1 MLDIKILRNN
11 HKIVEE
17 SLQKRHNYKIDVQD
31 LIHCDKSLRELQFKV
46 DELRKK
52 RNESSQSIAKLK
64 KEGQDTSGVQSEVRE
79 VGDNIKSIEIEMDI
93 LQEKIS
99 AYMLSIPNLVHE
111 SVQDG
116 EDEESNKEI
125 KKWGEPRKFDFTP
138 KAHDD
143 IGKALGIMDFER
155 AAKLAGARFVMMR
168 GQGARLERALVN
180 FMLDLHT
187 LKHGYEEVLPPF
199 ISNRETLT
207 ANGNLPKFEDD
218 LFALKDS
225 DYFLIPTAEVPLT
238 NIYRTEILEESDFPK
253 YFTAHT
259 ACFRAEAGAAGRDTR
274 GIIRLHQFPK
284 VELVKL
290 VHPDTSFDELEK
302 MTTDAGKV
310 LELLEL
316 PYRTVLLCSGDMGF
330 NSTKTYD
337 LEVWF
342 PSQDKYREISSCS
355 NCTDFQARR
364 GGLRFRQQDGKGITF
379 PHTLNGSGVAV
390 GRAMAALIENH
401 QQEDGTIKI
410 PKALQPYMNGE
421 EFIK

>member
-1 MLDIKILRNN
+1 MLDIKILRTNPE
-11 HKIVEE
+11 IVEN
-17 SLQKRHNYKIDVQD
+17 SLQKRHHYKIDIQD
-31 LIHCDKSLRELQFKV
+31 LINSDKSVRELQVKV

-52 RNESSQSIAKLK
+52 RNDSSQNIAKLK
-64 KEGQDTSGVQSEVRE
+64 KDGQDTTTVQAEVRE
-79 VGDNIKSIEIEMDI
+79 IGEQIKNIETEMNT
-93 LQEKIS
+93 LQDKIQT
-99 AYMLSIPNLVHE
+99 YMLAIPNLVHE
-111 SVQDG
+111 SVPVG
-116 EDEESNKEI
+116 EDENANQEV
-125 KKWGEPRKFDFTP
+125 KKWGEPREFSFTP

-143 IGKALGIMDFER
+143 LGKELGIMDFER
-155 AAKLAGARFVMMR
+155 AAKLAGARFVIMR

-187 LKHGYEEVLPPF
+187 TKHGYEEVLPPF

-207 ANGNLPKFEDD
+207 ANGNLPKFEED

-238 NIYRTEILEESDFPK
+238 NIYRTEILEETDLPK

-284 VELVKL
+284 VELVKV
-290 VHPDTSFDELEK
+290 VHPETSFDELEK
-302 MTTDAGKV
+302 MTNDAAKV

-316 PYRTVLLCSGDMGF
+316 PYRVVLLSSGDMGF

-337 LEVWF
+337 IEVWF

-364 GGLRFRQQDGKGITF
+364 GGLRYRPDGKGTAF
-379 PHTLNGSGVAV
+379 AHTLNGSGVAV
-390 GRAMAALIENH
+390 GRALAALIENH
-401 QQEDGTIKI
+401 QQEDGSIKI

>member
-11 HKIVEE
+11 PEIVEN
-17 SLQKRHNYKIDVQD
+17 SLKKRFHYKIDVQD
-31 LIHCDKSLRELQFKV
+31 LIHSDVSVRELQVKV

-52 RNESSQSIAKLK
+52 RNDSSQSIAKLK
-64 KEGQDTSGVQSEVRE
+64 KEGQDTTAVQAEVRE
-79 VGDNIKSIEIEMDI
+79 IGDTIKSIETELSV

-99 AYMLSIPNLVHE
+99 SYMLSIPNLVNE
-111 SVQDG
+111 SVPVG
-116 EDEESNKEI
+116 EDENSNQEVR
-125 KKWGEPRKFDFTP
+125 KWGEPRQFDFTP
-138 KAHDD
+138 KPHDE
-143 IGKALGIMDFER
+143 IGKDLGIMDFER

-187 LKHGYEEVLPPF
+187 TKHGYEEVLPPF
-199 ISNRETLT
+199 IANRETLT
-207 ANGNLPKFEDD
+207 ANGNLPKFEED
-218 LFALKDS
+218 LFAIKDS

-238 NIYRTEILEESDFPK
+238 NIYRSEILDYSDLPK

-284 VELVKL
+284 VELVKV

-302 MTTDAGKV
+302 MTADAGRV

-337 LEVWF
+337 LEVWI
-342 PSQDKYREISSCS
+342 PSQEKYREISSCS

-364 GGLRFRQQDGKGITF
+364 GSLRFRPEEGKGTSF
-379 PHTLNGSGVAV
+379 PHTLNGSGLAV
-390 GRAMAALIENH
+390 GRTMAALIENH
-401 QQEDGTIKI
+401 QQADGSIKI
-410 PKALQPYMNGE
+410 PKALQPYMNGQ

>member
-11 HKIVEE
+11 PEIVEN
-17 SLQKRHNYKIDVQD
+17 SLKKRFHYKIDVQD
-31 LIHCDKSLRELQFKV
+31 LINSDVSVRELQVKV

-52 RNESSQSIAKLK
+52 RNDSSQSIAKLK
-64 KEGQDTSGVQSEVRE
+64 KEGQDTTAVQAEVRE
-79 VGDNIKSIEIEMDI
+79 IGDTIKNIETELTT
-93 LQEKIS
+93 LQDKIS
-99 AYMLSIPNLVHE
+99 GYMLSIPNLVNE
-111 SVQDG
+111 SVPVG
-116 EDEESNKEI
+116 EDENSNQEV
-125 KKWGEPRKFDFTP
+125 KKWGEPRQFDFTP
-138 KAHDD
+138 KPHDE
-143 IGKALGIMDFER
+143 IGKDLGIMDFER

-187 LKHGYEEVLPPF
+187 IEHGYEEVLPPF
-199 ISNRETLT
+199 IANRETLT
-207 ANGNLPKFEDD
+207 ANGNLPKFEED
-218 LFALKDS
+218 LFAIKDS

-238 NIYRTEILEESDFPK
+238 NIYRSEILDYSDLPK

-284 VELVKL
+284 VELVKV

-302 MTTDAGKV
+302 MTADAGRV

-337 LEVWF
+337 LEVWI
-342 PSQDKYREISSCS
+342 PSQEKYREISSCS

-364 GGLRFRQQDGKGITF
+364 GSLRFRPEEGKGTSF
-379 PHTLNGSGVAV
+379 PHTLNGSGLAV
-390 GRAMAALIENH
+390 GRTMAALIENH
-401 QQEDGTIKI
+401 QQADGSIKI
-410 PKALQPYMNGE
+410 PKALQPYMNGQ

>member
-11 HKIVEE
+11 PEIVEN
-17 SLQKRHNYKIDVQD
+17 SLQKRFHYKIDVQD
-31 LIHCDKSLRELQFKV
+31 LINSDVSVRELQVKV

-52 RNESSQSIAKLK
+52 RNDSSQSIAKLK
-64 KEGQDTSGVQSEVRE
+64 KEGQDTTAVQAEVRE
-79 VGDNIKSIEIEMDI
+79 IGDTIKNIETELSA
-93 LQEKIS
+93 LQDKIS
-99 AYMLSIPNLVHE
+99 GYMLSIPNLV
-111 SVQDG
+111 SDTVPVG
-116 EDEESNKEI
+116 EDENSNQEVR
-125 KKWGEPRKFDFTP
+125 KWGEPRKFDFTP
-138 KAHDD
+138 KSHDE
-143 IGKALGIMDFER
+143 IGKDLGMMDFER
-155 AAKLAGARFVMMR
+155 ATKLAGARFVIMR

-187 LKHGYEEVLPPF
+187 TQHGYEEVLPPF
-199 ISNRETLT
+199 IANRETLT
-207 ANGNLPKFEDD
+207 ANGNLPKFEED
-218 LFALKDS
+218 LFAIKDS

-238 NIYRTEILEESDFPK
+238 NIYRSEILDYSDLPK

-284 VELVKL
+284 VELVKV

-302 MTTDAGKV
+302 MTADAGRV

-337 LEVWF
+337 LEVWI
-342 PSQDKYREISSCS
+342 PSQEKYREISSCS

-364 GGLRFRQQDGKGITF
+364 GSLRFRPEEGKGTAF
-379 PHTLNGSGVAV
+379 PHTLNGSGLAV
-390 GRAMAALIENH
+390 GRTMAALIENH
-401 QQEDGTIKI
+401 QQADGSIKI
-410 PKALQPYMNGE
+410 PKALQPYMNGQ

>member
-11 HKIVEE
+11 PQIVEE
-17 SLQKRHNYKIDVQD
+17 SLKKRHHYKIDVQD
-31 LIHCDKSLRELQFKV
+31 LISSDKSVRELQVKV
-46 DELRKK
+46 DELRKQ
-52 RNESSQSIAKLK
+52 RNDSSQNISKLK
-64 KEGQDTSGVQSEVRE
+64 KQGEDTTAIQSEVRE
-79 VGDNIKSIEIEMDI
+79 IGDNIKRIETEMEA
-93 LQEKIS
+93 LQDKIHG
-99 AYMLSIPNLVHE
+99 YMLSIPNLVHE

-116 EDEESNKEI
+116 ENEESNIEVR
-125 KKWGEPRKFDFTP
+125 KWGEPRKFDFTP

-143 IGKALGIMDFER
+143 IGKSLGIMDFER
-155 AAKLAGARFVMMR
+155 AAKLAGARFVIMR

-187 LKHGYEEVLPPF
+187 TKHGYEEVLPPF
-199 ISNRETLT
+199 ISNRETLI
-207 ANGNLPKFEDD
+207 ANGNLPKFEED

-238 NIYRTEILEESDFPK
+238 NIYRTEILESTDLPK

-284 VELVKL
+284 VELVKI
-290 VHPDTSFDELEK
+290 VHPENSFDELEK
-302 MTTDAGKV
+302 MTANAGKV

-330 NSTKTYD
+330 NSSKTYD

-364 GGLRFRQQDGKGITF
+364 GALRFRQADNKGIAF

>member
-17 SLQKRHNYKIDVQD
+17 SLQKRHHYKIDVQD

-259 ACFRAEAGAAGRDTR
+259 ACFRAEAGAAGE
-274 GIIRLHQFPK
+274 GAA
-284 VELVKL
+284 
-290 VHPDTSFDELEK
+290 
-302 MTTDAGKV
+302 AGRS
-310 LELLEL
+310 E
-316 PYRTVLLCSGDMGF
+316 
-330 NSTKTYD
+330 
-337 LEVWF
+337 
-342 PSQDKYREISSCS
+342 
-355 NCTDFQARR
+355 
-364 GGLRFRQQDGKGITF
+364 
-379 PHTLNGSGVAV
+379 GSGPP
-390 GRAMAALIENH
+390 GRRAMSPTSPSSPSSATAPTRAPRLL
-401 QQEDGTIKI
+401 GATRSSS
-410 PKALQPYMNGE
+410 
-421 EFIK
+421 

>member
-1 MLDIKILRNN
+1 MLDIKVLRANPE
-11 HKIVEE
+11 IVEE
-17 SLQKRHNYKIDVQD
+17 SLKKRHHYKIDVQN
-31 LIHCDKSLRELQFKV
+31 LIDSDKSYRELQVKA

-52 RNESSQSIAKLK
+52 RNDSSQNIAKLK
-64 KEGQDTSGVQSEVRE
+64 KDGQDTTLAQTEVKQI
-79 VGDNIKSIEIEMDI
+79 GDEIKSIEDQVRI
-93 LQEKIS
+93 LQDNIS
-99 AYMLSIPNLVHE
+99 ETMLAIPNLVHE
-111 SVQDG
+111 SVPVG
-116 EDEESNKEI
+116 IDETANLEI
-125 KKWGEPRKFDFTP
+125 RKWGEPRKFDFEP
-138 KAHDD
+138 KAHDE
-143 IGKALGIMDFER
+143 IGKELGLMDFER

-187 LKHGYEEVLPPF
+187 NQHGYEEIHPPY

-207 ANGNLPKFEDD
+207 ANGNLPKFEED
-218 LFALKDS
+218 LFAIANS

-238 NIYRTEILEESDFPK
+238 NIYRTEILNQGDLPK

-274 GIIRLHQFPK
+274 GLIRLHQFPK
-284 VELVKL
+284 VELVKI
-290 VHPDTSFDELEK
+290 VEPENSFDELEK
-302 MTTDAGKV
+302 MTVNAAKV

-316 PYRTVLLCSGDMGF
+316 PYRVLLLCSGDMGF

-364 GGLRFRQQDGKGITF
+364 GGLRYRPENKGTAF

-390 GRAMAALIENH
+390 GRALAALIENH
-401 QQEDGTIKI
+401 QQKDGSIKI
-410 PKALQPYMNGE
+410 PKALQPYMDGKE
-421 EFIK
+421 YIK

>member
-1 MLDIKILRNN
+1 MLDIKLLRTNPE
-11 HKIVEE
+11 IVEN
-17 SLQKRHNYKIDVQD
+17 SLKKRHHYKIDVQD
-31 LIHCDKSLRELQFKV
+31 LISSDKSYRELQVKV

-52 RNESSQSIAKLK
+52 RNDSSQSVAKMK
-64 KEGQDTSGVQSEVRE
+64 KEGQDTTAVQAEVKQIGE
-79 VGDNIKSIEIEMDI
+79 DIKNIENEIKV
-93 LQEKIS
+93 LQDKIS
-99 AYMLSIPNLVHE
+99 EYMLAIPNLVHD
-111 SVQDG
+111 SVPVG
-116 EDEESNKEI
+116 EDENSNQEI
-125 KKWGEPRKFDFTP
+125 RKWGEPHKFNFEP
-138 KAHDD
+138 KAHDE
-143 IGKALGIMDFER
+143 IGKDLGLMDFER
-155 AAKLAGARFVMMR
+155 AARLAGARFVMMR

-187 LKHGYEEVLPPF
+187 GKHGYEEIHPPY
-199 ISNRETLT
+199 IANRETLT
-207 ANGNLPKFEDD
+207 ANGNLPKFEED
-218 LFALKDS
+218 LFAIANS

-238 NIYRTEILEESDFPK
+238 NIYRTEIMAQEDLPK

-284 VELVKL
+284 VELVK
-290 VHPDTSFDELEK
+290 VVEPETSFDELEK
-302 MTTDAGKV
+302 MTSDAGKV

-316 PYRTVLLCSGDMGF
+316 PYRVVLLCSGDMGF

-342 PSQDKYREISSCS
+342 PSQNKYREISSCS

-364 GGLRFRQQDGKGITF
+364 GGLRYRPENKGTAF

-390 GRAMAALIENH
+390 GRALAALIENH
-401 QQEDGTIKI
+401 QQEDGSIRI
-410 PKALQPYMNGE
+410 PKALQPYMDGK